1 MYDWPEDGKLVIG
14 GLTSDIADAWFVR
27 DKQKKSLI
35 FSSVNGKDL
44 EINLPLTAPDTINTV
59 IALQVKTGKP
69 AYPIRLLNPQKDNT
83 LLTFDAQ
90 LTGKELTY
98 GDGKMFRNYISNWTN
113 TGQFMEWKLRTGEPV
128 KYDIYMDYNTSGK
141 EDSGT
146 VIIEI
151 AGKTFEVAYIPYTE
165 DKGQN
170 RLFVGNIALDKGEFE
185 CR

>member
-1 MYDWPEDGKLVIG
+1 
-14 GLTSDIADAWFVR
+14 
-27 DKQKKSLI
+27 
-35 FSSVNGKDL
+35 
-44 EINLPLTAPDTINTV
+44 
-59 IALQVKTGKP
+59 
-69 AYPIRLLNPQKDNT
+69 
-83 LLTFDAQ
+83 
-90 LTGKELTY
+90 
-98 GDGKMFRNYISNWTN
+98 
-113 TGQFMEWKLRTGEPV
+113 MEWKLRTGEPV

-185 CR
+185 CRLKGKDFKGGQYMRPIAIQLEKK